1 LFWLIGCLLL
11 HAQTIPQQ
19 KDALTLLGLKKEV
32 TDHYFS
38 NGKQAMGNA
47 DRAIYLAYK
56 LKDSAALADLF
67 KMYGVMLYF
76 VGNHQKALQYY
87 LKSLKFFKARQDL
100 NGCAGVFNEMG
111 TLYKKNNRL
120 NEVLRKVLFNHSNI
134 TTWRALEI
142 LVIRKHNYYRVL
154 FKY

>member
-1 LFWLIGCLLL
+1 
-11 HAQTIPQQ
+11 
-19 KDALTLLGLKKEV
+19 
-32 TDHYFS
+32 
-38 NGKQAMGNA
+38 
-47 DRAIYLAYK
+47 LAYK